1 MTRDRL
7 DHSNIHN
14 ILIRS
19 TNWVGDAL
27 LTTPAIRA
35 VRRNFPAASI
45 TVLAKPWVA
54 PVFFNNPHIDNISI
68 YDGNGKHKGLTGKF
82 RLAKALRKAKF
93 DGAIIFQNAFEA
105 ALLAYLAGIPKR
117 VGYDTDGR
125 GLLLTDAIAVDAY
138 RKQIHETEYYLGIL
152 SGAGLRTSGRNL
164 TLVVSDDERSQAGRT
179 LMKYQFEPTD
189 KIIGISPGA
198 TYGSAKRWSPGRFAA
213 LCDRL
218 CESRGVHIV
227 IFGGP
232 DERAIGEHV
241 RKLMK
246 YTAVNLCG
254 RTNLREAAALTEK
267 CSLFITND
275 SGLMHIAA
283 ALDVPLVAIFGS
295 TNPVT
300 TGPVGINSHIVRVPV
315 PCSPCL
321 KAKCPTDHRC
331 MNEITVDMVYEVV
344 EGILR

>member
-1 MTRDRL
+1 M
-7 DHSNIHN
+7 
-14 ILIRS
+14 
-19 TNWVGDAL
+19 

-35 VRRNFPAASI
+35 VRRNFSAATI
-45 TVLAKPWVA
+45 TILAKPWVA

-68 YDGNGKHKGLTGKF
+68 YDGAGKHKGLAGKF
-82 RLAKALRKAKF
+82 RLAKTLRKTKF

-105 ALLAYLAGIPKR
+105 ALLAYLAGIPNR

-125 GLLLTDAIAVDAY
+125 GLLLTDAIAMDAY
-138 RKQIHETEYYLGIL
+138 HKQIHEIEYYLGIL
-152 SGAGLRTSGRNL
+152 NGVGLRTSGRDL
-164 TLVVSDDERSQAGRT
+164 TLVVSDDERRQADRT
-179 LMKYQFEPTD
+179 LMKYQLEATN

-198 TYGSAKRWSPGRFAA
+198 TYGSAKRWFPERFAA

-218 CESRGVHIV
+218 CEPTGVQLV

-232 DERAIGEHV
+232 NERAVGEHV

-246 YTAVNLCG
+246 CPVVNLCG

-275 SGLMHIAA
+275 SGLMHVAA
-283 ALDVPLVAIFGS
+283 ALDVPVVAIFGS

-321 KAKCPTDHRC
+321 KVECPTDHRC
-331 MNEITVDMVYEVV
+331 MNEITIDMVCDVV
-344 EGILR
+344 EGIGILR